1 MEEQNQKSALS
12 HRPVALII
20 LDGWGIGR
28 DEPGNAVLAADTPVM
43 DRLWENYPHATLLTS
58 GEAVGLPP
66 GQMGN
71 SEVGHMNLGAGFIVY
86 QWISRID
93 KSIADGDFDQNTV
106 FLNAIERTKQ
116 NGATLHLMGLVSDGG
131 VHSHTRHLVA
141 LVRLAALHG
150 LKRIAIHAFT
160 DGRDTSPTSG
170 LGFLQ
175 ELKKNLE
182 DIGAGR
188 IATVSGRYYA
198 MDRDKRWERTQLAYD
213 AIVHSAGPTSSS
225 VEEIIRD
232 AYAAGTTDEFIIP
245 TVILDPQGSPTPIS
259 SGDTVISFNYRSD
272 RMRQLIAALSE
283 SDFNDFDRGV
293 VPTDLE
299 IVTMTRYEE
308 GLPVEV
314 AFAPKDVVNPV
325 SRVISDAGLAQFHSA
340 ETEKYPHVT
349 FFFNGGREDAFPRE
363 ERAMVPSPKVAT
375 YDLQPEMSADGVTE
389 QVIHAINSGEF
400 DFIIVNFANGDM
412 VGHTGV
418 FNAAVKAVETAD
430 RDLGRILEALEM
442 AGGIAI
448 VTADHG
454 NAEEMI
460 DRVTGGPMTAHT
472 TNPVPVVLFSPEGDP
487 LRSVS
492 LREGAVLSAVAPTIL
507 HLLGLEPPAEM
518 DQPSL
523 ID

>member
-1 MEEQNQKSALS
+1 MDEQEHKSVPS

-28 DEPGNAVLAADTPVM
+28 DEPGNAILAAHTPVM
-43 DRLWENYPHATLLTS
+43 DRLWANYPHATLLTS
-58 GEAVGLPP
+58 GEAVGLPA

-93 KSIADGDFDQNTV
+93 KSIADGEFDQNPV
-106 FLNAIERTKQ
+106 FLKAIERTKKH
-116 NGATLHLMGLVSDGG
+116 GATLHLMGLVSNGG

-141 LVRLAALHG
+141 LVRLAAKHG
-150 LKRIAIHAFT
+150 LTRVAIHAFT

-170 LGFLQ
+170 LGFLHELQ
-175 ELKKNLE
+175 ENLNE
-182 DIGAGR
+182 IGVGR

-198 MDRDKRWERTQLAYD
+198 MDRDKRWERTKLAFD
-213 AIVHSAGPTSSS
+213 TIIHSFGTVSSS
-225 VEEIIRD
+225 VEDVVRD
-232 AYAAGTTDEFIIP
+232 AYAAGTTDEFIKP
-245 TVILDPQGSPTPIS
+245 TVILDRQGSPSPIT

-272 RMRQLIAALSE
+272 RMRQLIASLSE
-283 SDFNDFDRGV
+283 SEFDGFDRGI
-293 VPTDLE
+293 VPVDLE

-325 SRVISDAGLAQFHSA
+325 SRVISEAGLAQFHSA

-389 QVIHAINSGEF
+389 QVINAINSGEF

-412 VGHTGV
+412 VGHSGV

-430 RDLGRILEALEM
+430 RDLGRILEALER

-492 LREGAVLSAVAPTIL
+492 LRVGAVLSAVAPTIL

>member
-1 MEEQNQKSALS
+1 MDEQDRKSDPS

-43 DRLWENYPHATLLTS
+43 DRLWGNYPHATLLTS
-58 GEAVGLPP
+58 GEAVGLPA

-93 KSIADGDFDQNTV
+93 KSIADGKFDQNAV
-106 FLNAIERTKQ
+106 FFNAIERTKA

-141 LVRLAALHG
+141 LVRLAARSG
-150 LKRIAIHAFT
+150 LERIAIHAFT

-175 ELKKNLE
+175 DLQLSLDE
-182 DIGAGR
+182 IGTGR

-198 MDRDKRWERTQLAYD
+198 MDRDKRWERTKLAYD
-213 AIVHSAGPTSSS
+213 AIVHGIAPTADS
-225 VEEIIRD
+225 VEEVIRG
-232 AYAAGTTDEFIIP
+232 AYDSGTSDEFVKP
-245 TVILDPQGSPTPIS
+245 TVVLNSHGMPTPVR
-259 SGDTVISFNYRSD
+259 SGDTVISFNFRSD
-272 RMRQLIAALSE
+272 RMRQLIAALSV
-283 SDFNDFDRGV
+283 SDFNGFDRGV
-293 VPTDLE
+293 APDGLE

-308 GLPVEV
+308 DLPVEV

-325 SRVISDAGLAQFHSA
+325 SKVISDAGLAQFHSA

-349 FFFNGGREDAFPRE
+349 FFFNGGREAAFARE
-363 ERAMVPSPKVAT
+363 ARAMVPSPKVAT
-375 YDLQPEMSADGVTE
+375 YDLQPEMSAEGVTE
-389 QVIHAINSGEF
+389 QVINAINLGTY

-430 RDLGRILEALEM
+430 RDLGRILEALETR
-442 AGGIAI
+442 AGVAI

-460 DRVTGGPMTAHT
+460 DRRSGGPMTAHT
-472 TNPVPVVLFSPEGDP
+472 TNPVPVVLFSPEGDA
-487 LRSVS
+487 LRSAS
-492 LREGAVLSAVAPTIL
+492 LREGAVLSSVAPTIL
-507 HLLGLEPPAEM
+507 QLLGLDPPAEM

-523 ID
+523 IN